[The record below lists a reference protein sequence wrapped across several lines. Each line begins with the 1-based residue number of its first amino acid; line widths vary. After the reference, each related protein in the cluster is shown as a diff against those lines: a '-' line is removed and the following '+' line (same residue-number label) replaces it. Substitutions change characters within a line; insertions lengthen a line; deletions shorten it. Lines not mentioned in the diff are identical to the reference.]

1 LSYKFKVEG
10 NMKKLT
16 IKAKLTL
23 LAALSLLSLSVVGV
37 TGWIGVNQLGSALDE
52 IQNRSTPAVML
63 MMELRINQMQSLKTL
78 EEMNQFNMQSF
89 DARPNDG
96 LEEAHSLAKSVLERV
111 VENDRKTKA
120 SYDAYLKLPKTPEE
134 EVQWK
139 HVKTDLDEFQAQYRS
154 LIDTVDGL
162 SKVGSWPE
170 VLPLVTQYKDLQNPV
185 AAFLVKVAGE
195 FDKLQAI
202 TKKNANAI
210 QKSAELAKTGA
221 KTTIGIMLLL
231 AIVGL
236 ALMTFLIVRNVVGAL
251 GAMKTTMVKV
261 AETNDFTIRMG
272 YAGTDEIA
280 QTAKA
285 FDHLLDSVQSS
296 LREVLSSASS
306 IADASNNAAEAAK
319 QVTEASTRQSEAA
332 SAMSAAIEEMTVSIN
347 HISESTR
354 EVLARSKDASSSA
367 GEGTII
373 ITKTAD
379 EMDVINQTVSVAGN
393 TINNVGAQSNK
404 ISTIMSVIKDVADQT
419 NLLALN
425 AAIEAARA
433 GEQGRGFA
441 VVADEV
447 RKLAER
453 TAHSTEE
460 IGGMII
466 TMQASSKEAV
476 GSMESIV
483 TKVRGGKDMSVQ
495 AADRMNTIQQNTEQ
509 VTRAIDDISSA
520 LNEQSSSA
528 QEIGRRVELVAQMS
542 EENCRVAADTSQVAA
557 ELKSHAEALRATA
570 NRFRI

>member
-1 LSYKFKVEG
+1 
-10 NMKKLT
+10 
-16 IKAKLTL
+16 
-23 LAALSLLSLSVVGV
+23 
-37 TGWIGVNQLGSALDE
+37 
-52 IQNRSTPAVML
+52 
-63 MMELRINQMQSLKTL
+63 
-78 EEMNQFNMQSF
+78 
-89 DARPNDG
+89 
-96 LEEAHSLAKSVLERV
+96 
-111 VENDRKTKA
+111 
-120 SYDAYLKLPKTPEE
+120 
-134 EVQWK
+134 
-139 HVKTDLDEFQAQYRS
+139 
-154 LIDTVDGL
+154 
-162 SKVGSWPE
+162 
-170 VLPLVTQYKDLQNPV
+170 
-185 AAFLVKVAGE
+185 
-195 FDKLQAI
+195 
-202 TKKNANAI
+202 
-210 QKSAELAKTGA
+210 
-221 KTTIGIMLLL
+221 MLLL

-306 IADASNNAAEAAK
+306 IADASNNAAVAAK